1 MMGKLLRGY
10 SRKHSVDVWV
20 KIMTCSVKCSEGSI
34 RLKNGQYH
42 CKPFSGCLHVEVNRT
57 RRSYICV
64 SCKIRLKLVQVIV
77 SAVKTLTT
85 HTNPFNLAKMTY
97 ESTVTPK
104 GTTGPFG
111 VNEMMVKC
119 DQGVKYKL

>member
-1 MMGKLLRGY
+1 MMVKLLRGY

-64 SCKIRLKLVQVIV
+64 SCKIHMKLVQVIY

-97 ESTVTPK
+97 E
-104 GTTGPFG
+104 
-111 VNEMMVKC
+111 C
-119 DQGVKYKL
+119 DSDTEGNYRSFWCQ

>member
-1 MMGKLLRGY
+1 MMVKLLRGY

-34 RLKNGQYH
+34 RLKNSQYH
-42 CKPFSGCLHVEVNRT
+42 CKPFS
-57 RRSYICV
+57 ICI
-64 SCKIRLKLVQVIV
+64 SCKIRLKLVRVIY

-97 ESTVTPK
+97 E
-104 GTTGPFG
+104 
-111 VNEMMVKC
+111 C
-119 DQGVKYKL
+119 DSDTEGNYRSFWCQ